1 MPEDPDDGD
10 NGDAYMEGLEL
21 LRNLVAIATGIRADL
36 ISQGWTPEGAEQVAI
51 AAFRKAMGQ

>member
-1 MPEDPDDGD
+1 MPDNTPDPG
-10 NGDAYMEGLEL
+10 NAEYMEGLEA

-36 ISQGWTPEGAEQVAI
+36 INEGWSVEGAEQVAI

>member
-10 NGDAYMEGLEL
+10 GDAYMEGLEL
-21 LRNLVAIATGIRADL
+21 LRNLVAIATGIRTDL
-36 ISQGWTPEGAEQVAI
+36 ISQGWTAEGAEQVAI